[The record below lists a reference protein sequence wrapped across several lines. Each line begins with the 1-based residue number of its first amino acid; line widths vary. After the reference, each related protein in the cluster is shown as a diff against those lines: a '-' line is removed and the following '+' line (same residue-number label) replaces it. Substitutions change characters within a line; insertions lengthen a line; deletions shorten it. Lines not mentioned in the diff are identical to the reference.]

1 MASEHYRRAARN
13 AKLLVISADE
23 ILGTHNLSQVPA
35 SGPGPWLFPGL
46 HPGQPV
52 LPATISHR
60 LARIGVN
67 TVTGRASA
75 LLQLAGGLPPTVVAD
90 LLGLRPKTAIAWG
103 KLASRPWAAYP
114 ALRDRRP

>member
-1 MASEHYRRAARN
+1 M
-13 AKLLVISADE
+13 
-23 ILGTHNLSQVPA
+23 
-35 SGPGPWLFPGL
+35 

-75 LLQLAGGLPPTVVAD
+75 LLQLAGELPPTVVAD

-103 KLASRPWAAYP
+103 QLAGRPWAAYP
-114 ALRDRRP
+114 GLRDQRPLTRSQGCQGGAPAGGAARIAPIGAIRR

>member
-1 MASEHYRRAARN
+1 VA
-13 AKLLVISADE
+13 V
-23 ILGTHNLSQVPA
+23 
-35 SGPGPWLFPGL
+35 PGL

-60 LARIGVN
+60 LARIGVD

-75 LLQLAGGLPPTVVAD
+75 LLQLAGELPPTVVAD

-103 KLASRPWAAYP
+103 QLAGRPWAAYP
-114 ALRDRRP
+114 GLRGQQP